1 MPGQSKK
8 AKRPIRHIQPA
19 ALPTVQTT
27 GAEMRAWIR
36 EFLALIAPFL
46 GRHAVTL
53 GTGVVC
59 MVICF
64 WMITEGTGE
73 VLVHQGFDTFYD
85 AQANSMMHGH
95 WDISSD
101 AISGEAFVV
110 YGKYYGYFGFTPAL
124 PRMLLNLLFPWEYGR
139 WSRLL
144 MLLWIASVIAV
155 IVAFMDEFGIR
166 SSPFLLAILI
176 LGSTLLF
183 LCSHAVVYH
192 EAIMTGA
199 ALALWAYLFFCRYWR
214 QPRFGLLASFC
225 VLSFL
230 AFFSRLTV
238 GAGPQIASSFLCVA
252 LLIRGFAHMRR
263 AGALLDWLKFPSP
276 ADAIKHGMFVALWLG
291 ITIVTYASV
300 NYAKFGTWLNPA
312 PYQYHKQYDAAR
324 LSRMGGSIN
333 NLSMIPVTLGAYFGP
348 SRIAFERNFP
358 WFSLTKGPPPPST
371 AKIDLIDEH
380 SSIPATMPA
389 LAILSILG
397 LFFAV
402 NSTGLRRTLP
412 VAAAAF
418 AAGCLILPNA
428 FVAYRYLHDYYP
440 FLVIS
445 SILGAG
451 AVQSISSKSIRLTAA
466 VLIVLAGIWS
476 IVASFAVTLR
486 WQREDSWP
494 QPAPQAAYFRMRRFV
509 ESVLPFGNTGD
520 GYTPKYVRN
529 GDVITVID
537 PPATYRYDGRRWNF
551 VSGVPLH
558 QFRLLV
564 KFPVGEANQRMALWC
579 AGHTL
584 DSDAASVVYA
594 SPTRIFFCSD
604 HWRHGGTCGPTM
616 EIQPGREY
624 HLRIDADRLNSEFTV
639 TLDGQKVLA
648 DLAWLHPWGAQNVL
662 LGKSV
667 IPSTDGGDF
676 TGEIRLDEDSK

>member
-1 MPGQSKK
+1 MPGRSKE
-8 AKRPIRHIQPA
+8 AKRTIRHTHPA
-19 ALPTVQTT
+19 ARPPGQNTDPE
-27 GAEMRAWIR
+27 ARPWIR
-36 EFLALIAPFL
+36 EFLASAARFL
-46 GRHAVTL
+46 GRHALTL
-53 GTGVVC
+53 GMGVVC
-59 MVICF
+59 LVICF

-73 VLVHQGFDTFYD
+73 LLVHQGFDTFYD
-85 AQANSMMHGH
+85 SQANSMMHGH
-95 WDISSD
+95 WDVSAD

-110 YGKYYGYFGFTPAL
+110 HGKYYGYFGFTPAL
-124 PRMLLNLLFPWEYGR
+124 PRILLNLFFSSEYGR

-144 MLLWIASVIAV
+144 MLLWIASVISV
-155 IVAFMDEFGIR
+155 IVAFMDEFGVR

-214 QPRFGLLASFC
+214 QPRFGWLASFC

-238 GAGPQIASSFLCVA
+238 GAGPQIALSFLCVA
-252 LLIRGFAHMRR
+252 LLIRGFAHLRR

-276 ADAIKHGMFVALWLG
+276 ADAIKHGMFAALWLG
-291 ITIVTYASV
+291 ITIVTYVSV
-300 NYAKFGTWLNPA
+300 NHAKFGTWLNPA
-312 PYQYHKQYDAAR
+312 PYQFHIQYDAAR

-333 NLSMIPVTLGAYFGP
+333 HLSMIPITLGAYFGP
-348 SRIAFERNFP
+348 GRMQFESSFP
-358 WFSLTKGPPPPST
+358 WFNLTKGPPVS
-371 AKIDLIDEH
+371 AGKIDLIDEH
-380 SSIPATMPA
+380 SSIPAAMPA
-389 LAILSILG
+389 LAILSVLG

-402 NSTGLRRTLP
+402 KRSHLRRALP

-418 AAGCLILPNA
+418 AAGCLILING
-428 FVAYRYLHDYYP
+428 FVAYRYVHDYYP
-440 FLVIS
+440 FLVVC

-451 AVQSISSKSIRLTAA
+451 AAHSISSKSVRLTAT
-466 VLIVLAGIWS
+466 VLIALAGIWS
-476 IVASFAVTLR
+476 IAASFAMTLR
-486 WQREDSWP
+486 WQREDFWP

-509 ESVLPFGNTGD
+509 ESVIPTGS
-520 GYTPKYVRN
+520 TPEYVRN
-529 GDVITVID
+529 GDVITVTD

-564 KFPVGEANQRMALWC
+564 KFPAAQASQRMALWC
-579 AGHTL
+579 AGHL
-584 DSDAASVVYA
+584 DASDAVSVVYA
-594 SPTRIFFCSD
+594 SPTRISFCSD
-604 HWRHGGTCGPTM
+604 HWHHGGTCGPTM

-624 HLRIDADRLNSEFTV
+624 HLQIDADRLNSEFTV
-639 TLDGQKVLA
+639 TLDGQKVLW
-648 DLAWLHPWGAQNVL
+648 DLAWLHPWGARDVL

-667 IPSTDGGDF
+667 IPSTDGADF
-676 TGEIRLDEDSK
+676 TGEIRLDKDSK

>member
-1 MPGQSKK
+1 
-8 AKRPIRHIQPA
+8 
-19 ALPTVQTT
+19 
-27 GAEMRAWIR
+27 
-36 EFLALIAPFL
+36 
-46 GRHAVTL
+46 
-53 GTGVVC
+53 
-59 MVICF
+59 
-64 WMITEGTGE
+64 MITEGTGKL
-73 VLVHQGFDTFYD
+73 LVHQGFDTFYD

-95 WDISSD
+95 WDVSSE

-110 YGKYYGYFGFTPAL
+110 HGKYYGYFGFTPAL
-124 PRMLLNLLFPWEYGR
+124 PRMLLNLLFPQEYGR

-155 IVAFMDEFGIR
+155 IVAFMDDFGIR
-166 SSPFLLAILI
+166 SSPFLMAVLI
-176 LGSTLLF
+176 LGSSLLF

-199 ALALWAYLFFCRYWR
+199 ALALWAYLVFCRYWR
-214 QPRFGLLASFC
+214 QPRFGLLAWFC

-238 GAGPQIASSFLCVA
+238 GAGPQIVSSFLCVA
-252 LLIRGFAHMRR
+252 LLIRGYVHMGR
-263 AGALLDWLKFPSP
+263 AGALLDRLKFPSP
-276 ADAIKHGMFVALWLG
+276 AGAIKHGMFVALWLG
-291 ITIVTYASV
+291 ITIATYVSV
-300 NYAKFGTWLNPA
+300 NHAKFSTWLNPA
-312 PYQYHKQYDAAR
+312 PYQFHMQYDAAR
-324 LSRMGGSIN
+324 LSRMGGNIN
-333 NLSMIPVTLGAYFGP
+333 HLSMIPVTLGAYFGP
-348 SRIAFERNFP
+348 SRIGFERNFP

-371 AKIDLIDEH
+371 AKIDLIDDH
-380 SSIPATMPA
+380 SSIPAAMPA
-389 LAILSILG
+389 LAVLSILG
-397 LFFAV
+397 IVSVLE
-402 NSTGLRRTLP
+402 SGSLRRALF

-428 FVAYRYLHDYYP
+428 FISYRYVHDYYP

-451 AVQSISSKSIRLTAA
+451 RVQSISSKPIRQLVT
-466 VLIVLAGIWS
+466 VLIVVAGVWS
-476 IVASFAVTLR
+476 IAASLGVTLR
-486 WQREDSWP
+486 WQREDFWP
-494 QPAPQAAYFRMRRFV
+494 QPAPEAAYFRMRRFV
-509 ESVLPFGNTGD
+509 ESIAPIATHGD

-537 PPATYRYDGRRWNF
+537 PPATYRLDGQRWNF

-564 KFPVGEANQRMALWC
+564 KFRMGEANQRMAIWC
-579 AGHTL
+579 AGQRL
-584 DSDAASVVYA
+584 DSDAVSVVYA
-594 SPTRIFFCSD
+594 SPTRIYFCSD

-624 HLRIDADRLNSEFTV
+624 HLKIDADRLNSEFTV
-639 TLDGQKVLA
+639 TLDGEKVLA

-667 IPSTDGGDF
+667 IPSTDGSEF

>member
-1 MPGQSKK
+1 MPGRSKK
-8 AKRPIRHIQPA
+8 AKRTIRHTQPA
-19 ALPTVQTT
+19 AWPPVQNT
-27 GAEMRAWIR
+27 GAETRAWIR
-36 EFLALIAPFL
+36 EFPALIARFL
-46 GRHAVTL
+46 GRHALTL

-59 MVICF
+59 AAICF
-64 WMITEGTGE
+64 WMITEGTGQ

-95 WDISSD
+95 WDVSSD

-110 YGKYYGYFGFTPAL
+110 HGKYYGYFGFTPAL

-214 QPRFGLLASFC
+214 QPRFGLLAALC

-238 GAGPQIASSFLCVA
+238 GAGPLIASSFLCVA
-252 LLIRGFAHMRR
+252 LLIRGFAHLRR

-276 ADAIKHGMFVALWLG
+276 ADAVKHGMFVALWLG
-291 ITIVTYASV
+291 ITIVTYVSV
-300 NYAKFGTWLNPA
+300 NHAKFGTWLNPA
-312 PYQYHKQYDAAR
+312 PYQFHIQYDAAR

-333 NLSMIPVTLGAYFGP
+333 HFSMIPITLGTYFGP
-348 SRIAFERNFP
+348 GRMQFESSFP
-358 WFSLTKGPPPPST
+358 WFNLTKGPPVSA

-380 SSIPATMPA
+380 SSIPAAMPA

-402 NSTGLRRTLP
+402 KTSSLRRALP
-412 VAAAAF
+412 VAVAAF
-418 AAGCLILPNA
+418 AAGCLILING
-428 FVAYRYLHDYYP
+428 FVAYRYVHDYYP
-440 FLVIS
+440 FLVVS

-451 AVQSISSKSIRLTAA
+451 AVQSISSKSVRLTAT
-466 VLIVLAGIWS
+466 VLIAVAGIWS
-476 IVASFAVTLR
+476 IAASFAVTLR
-486 WQREDSWP
+486 WQREDFWP

-509 ESVLPFGNTGD
+509 ESVIPLGKQGD

-537 PPATYRYDGRRWNF
+537 PPATYRRDGQRWNF

-564 KFPVGEANQRMALWC
+564 KFRVGEANQHMALWC
-579 AGHTL
+579 AGHL
-584 DSDAASVVYA
+584 DASDAVSVVYA

-604 HWRHGGTCGPTM
+604 HWGHGGACGPTM

-624 HLRIDADRLNSEFTV
+624 HLRIDADRLNSEFTL